1 MWRSV
6 ADARSPEA
14 LLRRVDLRVARRLD
28 GILQG
33 ERLGRRPG
41 PGDEPA
47 LTRAYEPGDDVRW
60 VDWPLTAREGRPM
73 VRVPELAPVLTAWAL
88 IDLSPSMRFGTTVGT
103 KLDLAR
109 EVLAGAG
116 AVLRRRGDRLGVA
129 ATVAGQLDL
138 IRSPRGDRRALV
150 SALAAVD
157 QAIAAD
163 VTPQGE
169 DQRRTAL
176 SQAITGLGRVAR
188 HRGLVVVLSDFPSE
202 PGLERAL
209 GVLARRHEVIAIEV
223 RDRREREMP
232 RMGPVS
238 LRDMETGRTMLVDTS
253 DPRFQNRFAAA
264 GAADDAARVGMM
276 RRVGARHVV
285 VRTDQDWVLPLARA
299 LSAPGKIRRVA

>member
-1 MWRSV
+1 V
-6 ADARSPEA
+6 AAARSPEA
-14 LLRRVDLRVARRLD
+14 LLRQVDLRVARRLD

-60 VDWPLTAREGRPM
+60 VDWPLTAREGQPM

-88 IDLSPSMRFGTTVGT
+88 IDLSPSMRFGTTVST

-109 EVLAGAG
+109 EVLAGVG

-129 ATVAGQLDL
+129 ATVAGDLDL
-138 IRSPRGDRRALV
+138 VRSPRGDRRALV

-157 QAIAAD
+157 QAIAVERP
-163 VTPQGE
+163 VTPDGAAN
-169 DQRRTAL
+169 RTAL
-176 SQAITGLGRVAR
+176 SRAITGLGRVAR
-188 HRGLVVVLSDFPSE
+188 HRGLVVVLSDFPAE

-209 GVLARRHEVIAIEV
+209 GVLARRHEVIAIEL
-223 RDRREREMP
+223 RDRREREIP
-232 RMGPVS
+232 AMGPVS
-238 LRDMETGRTMLVDTS
+238 LRDMETGRTLLVDTS
-253 DPRFQNRFAAA
+253 DPRFQARFAEA
-264 GAADDAARVGMM
+264 GKADDAARIGML

-285 VRTDQDWVLPLARA
+285 LRTDRDWVLPLARA
-299 LSAPGKIRRVA
+299 LTQPGKVRRAA